1 MPEPLIFD
9 KSQPGQRAVEFPPSD
24 VPNAGPVLPENLLR
38 RKPPRLPEV
47 AERSVVRHL
56 TILSRENFSVDTNFY
71 PLGSCT
77 MKYNPRVN
85 EQLSGL
91 PEFTGLHPYQFDED
105 CQGTLAILW
114 QLQEMLKEITGL
126 PGVSLQPAAG
136 AHGELTAMLMFA
148 AWFRD
153 RGERRTTILVPDSAH
168 GTNPA
173 SAAIAGFKIVQVRS
187 NEHGL
192 IDLDDLRSKLDASV
206 ADMMLTCPN
215 TLGLFETDVGEVA
228 KLLHGVGAKL
238 YIDGAN
244 LNAILGVTRP
254 GDWGADALH
263 INTHKTLSTPHGGG
277 GPGAGPI
284 AVAADLVPFLPV
296 PRIERGETGVFHLVD
311 TGHPKSIGRVRAFL
325 GQTGVLLRAY
335 CYLRRLGARGVRET
349 AENAVLNA
357 RYLQSRCPKDFATPY
372 AGDCMHEFVLSGT
385 PLKKA
390 FGVRTL
396 DVAKR
401 LIDRGIHP
409 PTVYFPL
416 IVDEAMMIE
425 PTETERRRTLDWF
438 ADVLAEIVAEAKAD
452 ADQLH
457 DAPHTTSISRADEVR
472 AARDLDLR
480 YTWDEAK

>member
-1 MPEPLIFD
+1 MPEPSIFE
-9 KSQPGQRAVEFPPSD
+9 KSQPGQRAVVFPASD
-24 VPNAGPVLPENLLR
+24 VPTSGPVLPDNLLR
-38 RKPPRLPEV
+38 RRKARLPEV
-47 AERSVVRHL
+47 AERSVVRHIS
-56 TILSRENFSVDTNFY
+56 ILSKENFSVDCNFY

-91 PEFTGLHPYQFDED
+91 PEFTGVHPYQFDED
-105 CQGTLAILW
+105 CQGTLAVLW

-126 PGVSLQPAAG
+126 SGVSLQPAAG

-153 RGERRTTILVPDSAH
+153 RGEQRTTILVPDSAH

-187 NEHGL
+187 NDRGL
-192 IDLDDLRSKLDASV
+192 IDLDDLRNKLNKSV
-206 ADMMLTCPN
+206 AGMMLTCPN
-215 TLGLFETDVGEVA
+215 TLGLFESDVGEVA
-228 KLLHGVGAKL
+228 RLLHEVGAKL

-254 GDWGADALH
+254 GDWGADAIH

-284 AVAADLVPFLPV
+284 AVAAELEPFLPV
-296 PRIERGETGVFHLVD
+296 PVVERNETGVFRLS
-311 TGHPKSIGRVRAFL
+311 TKRLKTIGRVRSFL

-335 CYLRRLGARGVRET
+335 CYLRSLGPKGLRKVAD
-349 AENAVLNA
+349 NAVLNA
-357 RYLQSRCPKDFATPY
+357 RYLQSKCPKDFASPY
-372 AGDCMHEFVLSGT
+372 GGDCMHEFVLSAT

-390 FGVRTL
+390 HSVRAL
-396 DVAKR
+396 DIAKR
-401 LIDRGIHP
+401 LIDYGIHP

-425 PTETERRRTLDWF
+425 PTETERRRTLDRF
-438 ADVLAEIVAEAKAD
+438 AEVLGEIVAEAQAD
-452 ADQLH
+452 PDKLH
-457 DAPHTTSISRADEVR
+457 DAPHTTSVSRVDEVR
-472 AARDLDLR
+472 AARELDLR
-480 YTWDEAK
+480 YTWSDED